1 MIGINDKIEV
11 GGVVGILTKILLNK
25 VVAFI
30 LDMCDP
36 AFCVGASPFLVFD
49 SVINPSFV
57 GGSNSNAEAFL
68 GGNNMVGAPVI
79 QIINQGTLVGSNGM
93 NEFARIVSGQIAGT
107 YGLGTGGDF

>member
-1 MIGINDKIEV
+1 LTIG
-11 GGVVGILTKILLNK
+11 
-25 VVAFI
+25 A
-30 LDMCDP
+30 
-36 AFCVGASPFLVFD
+36 
-49 SVINPSFV
+49 
-57 GGSNSNAEAFL
+57 NANRAVTDGPL